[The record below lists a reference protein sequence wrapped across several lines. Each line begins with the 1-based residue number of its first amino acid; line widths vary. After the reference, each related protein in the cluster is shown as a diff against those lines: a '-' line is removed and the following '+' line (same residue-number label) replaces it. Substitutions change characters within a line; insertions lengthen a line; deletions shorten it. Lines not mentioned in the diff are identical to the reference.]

1 MSLKD
6 IFEWIVNVNLFYV
19 IGVVV
24 VLIVIAN
31 IREWADANEKK
42 VSELFGYFWI
52 FGIML
57 FLFLLIIVVVS

>member
-6 IFEWIVNVNLFYV
+6 IFEWIINVNLFYV

-24 VLIVIAN
+24 ALIVIAN
-31 IREWADANEKK
+31 IKEWADANEKK
-42 VSELFGYFWI
+42 VSELFEYFWI

>member
-6 IFEWIVNVNLFYV
+6 IFEWIINVNLFYV
-19 IGVVV
+19 LGVIV
-24 VLIVIAN
+24 VLVAIAN
-31 IREWADANEKK
+31 INEWFEANKK
-42 VSELFGYFWI
+42 SASEIFWI